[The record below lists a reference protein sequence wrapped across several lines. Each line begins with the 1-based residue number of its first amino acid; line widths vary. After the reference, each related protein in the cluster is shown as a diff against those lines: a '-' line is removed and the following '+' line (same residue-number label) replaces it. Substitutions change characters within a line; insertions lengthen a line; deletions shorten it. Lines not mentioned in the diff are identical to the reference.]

1 MKEDS
6 MLFVIDIGNSHT
18 VVGLFNGTSLVGQ
31 WRLKS
36 DRKMTADELAIYY
49 HSLFAMVGIDK
60 NGITGIA
67 IASVVPSLETAWL
80 SWCSKHFSA
89 NLRHPVLVV
98 SEKNLRGIIQ
108 IKTDNP
114 QEVGADRLV
123 NAIAAWTQY
132 KCDLIVID
140 FGTAITFDCV
150 TRDCEYV
157 GGAILPG
164 IAISMEALAT
174 HTAKLPHIDVSEPP
188 EQIIGKNTIQ
198 AMKSGVLHGYGSMID
213 GLVGILGKELTGGKE
228 GLRVIATGGMANLI
242 MPYSGLMAETD
253 PMLTLTGLRIIYN
266 AIYQHD

>member
-1 MKEDS
+1 MRENS

-36 DRKMTADELAIYY
+36 DREMTADELAVHYY
-49 HSLFAMVGIDK
+49 SLFAMVGIDK
-60 NGITGIA
+60 NSITGIV
-67 IASVVPSLETAWL
+67 IASVVPSLESAWL
-80 SWCSKHFSA
+80 SWCNKHFSA

-98 SEKNLRGIIQ
+98 SEKNLRSIIT

-123 NAIAAWTQY
+123 NAIAAWTQHR
-132 KCDLIVID
+132 CNLIVID

-150 TRDCEYV
+150 THDCEYI

-164 IAISMEALAT
+164 IAISLEALAT
-174 HTAKLPHIDVSEPP
+174 RTAKLPHIDVSEPP

-213 GLVGILGKELTGGKE
+213 GLVRILGKELTGGKD

-242 MPYSGLMAETD
+242 IPYSNLVAETD

-266 AIYQHD
+266 AVYQHA